1 MHLLKILTRICKMKK
16 YLLDT
21 HVLIWFL
28 EGDFQLSSSAKSI
41 ILDTDNQLFT
51 VLLHFGKWQLK

>member
-1 MHLLKILTRICKMKK
+1 MKK